1 MNRKKPFSENASIG
15 VFDSG
20 LGGLTVVRKLRQELP
35 AERIVYFGDLARLP
49 YGSKSDEQIRE
60 FSVQNTEFLLRRK
73 VKAVVIACNSSA
85 SAAFWF
91 LKGRYKIPIIDVMQP
106 AAREAAKTTR
116 NQRIGVIGTQATISS
131 RAYERAIAQANP
143 NAQVF
148 TAACPLLV
156 PIVEEGILKGEL
168 VEMVLKRYL
177 KPLLKHRVDTLVL
190 GCTHYPLLR
199 SAIQKVAGPKVRLI
213 DSAPPAVRELKR
225 VLEERRAFRAKK
237 DGGELEVFASDF
249 SKRFFEVAK
258 RFLGH
263 RLKRV
268 KLVRFKGEVVEEG
281 KWVV

>member
-1 MNRKKPFSENASIG
+1 M
-15 VFDSG
+15 
-20 LGGLTVVRKLRQELP
+20 VRKLRQELP
-35 AERIVYFGDLARLP
+35 YERIIYFGDLARLP
-49 YGSKSDEQIRE
+49 YGSKSDEQIRD

-85 SAAFWF
+85 SAAYWF

-106 AAREAAKTTR
+106 AAREAANVTR
-116 NQRIGVIGTQATISS
+116 TNRIGVIGTQATVSS
-131 RAYERAIAQANP
+131 HAYERAILEANP

-168 VEMVLKRYL
+168 VEMALKRYL
-177 KPLLKHRVDTLVL
+177 KPLLKHRIDTLVL

-199 SAIQKVAGPKVRLI
+199 SAIRKVAGPKVQLI

-225 VLEERRAFRAKK
+225 VLGERKAFRPGKT
-237 DGGELEVFASDF
+237 GGGLEVFVSDF
-249 SKRFFEVAK
+249 SKNFSEVAK
-258 RFLGH
+258 RFLGY

-268 KLVRFKGEVVEEG
+268 KIARFKGQVVEEG

>member
-1 MNRKKPFSENASIG
+1 MSAASENSSIG

-20 LGGLTVVRKLRQELP
+20 LGGLTVVRKLAKELP
-35 AERIVYFGDLARLP
+35 AERIIYFGDLARLP
-49 YGSKSDEQIRE
+49 YGSKSDEQIRD
-60 FSVQNTEFLLRRK
+60 FSVQNTEFLLKRK

-106 AAREAAKTTR
+106 AAREAAKATR
-116 NQRIGVIGTQATISS
+116 SNRIGVIGTQATISS

-148 TAACPLLV
+148 AAACPLLV
-156 PIVEEGILKGEL
+156 PIVEEGILNGEL

-177 KPLLKHRVDTLVL
+177 KPLLKHRIDTLVL

-199 SAIQKVAGPKVRLI
+199 SAIRKVVGPKVQLI
-213 DSAPPAVRELKR
+213 DSAPPAVHELKR
-225 VLEERRAFRAKK
+225 VLREQGALRREKK
-237 DGGELEVFASDF
+237 GGGLEVFASDF
-249 SKRFFEVAK
+249 SKNFFDVAK
-258 RFLGH
+258 RFLGY

-268 KLVRFKGEVVEEG
+268 KIVRFKGEVVEEG